1 MHLSGSPLLRSGG
14 KSDSCGSPPDSAG
27 SGGGFSV
34 ILRPGDQ
41 LAAHDSLML
50 QRYTAHPTAR
60 LVTVSQSRSDEGKP
74 IPSYSQRKWQKMNA
88 NIFLFFL

>member
-50 QRYTAHPTAR
+50 QRYASHPTAR
-60 LVTVSQSRSDEGKP
+60 LVTVSQSRSDEGK
-74 IPSYSQRKWQKMNA
+74 S
-88 NIFLFFL
+88 